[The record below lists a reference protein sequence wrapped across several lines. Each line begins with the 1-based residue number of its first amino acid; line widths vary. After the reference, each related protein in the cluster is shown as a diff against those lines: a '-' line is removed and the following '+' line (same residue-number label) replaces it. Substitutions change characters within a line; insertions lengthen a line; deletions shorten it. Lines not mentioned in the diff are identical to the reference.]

1 MRASS
6 SVAEEGKR
14 CQVVGCREPASPL
27 PVEVEL
33 PAGLVLA
40 LALCP
45 IHAVDVPD
53 PFFLLD
59 DLERE
64 DLEPE
69 AVA

>member
-1 MRASS
+1 
-6 SVAEEGKR
+6 
-14 CQVVGCREPASPL
+14 
-27 PVEVEL
+27 
-33 PAGLVLA
+33 VLA